1 MSPSKPVIHDGAIIE
16 IADNGVKLAL
26 TYEDARAMHKGD
38 SWWGVA
44 VGFRAMQV
52 AAQQLSQTT
61 LWDRNQLDVVSGH
74 PGPGV
79 IDAIDYVT
87 GAVERKRFRL
97 TDPQAGK
104 RGCSRDMKYEWWV
117 SDETMT
123 VAINLRPDFVPE
135 PFYELLD
142 RLGADDECPNDQ
154 QQFDAIKLKLEARIW
169 REPIRDSFQTK
180 CLPTIP

>member
-1 MSPSKPVIHDGAIIE
+1 MSDARPL
-16 IADNGVKLAL
+16 ADNGTTIRIAENGAEL
-26 TYEDARAMHKGD
+26 TLNYDGARGMHKGD

-61 LWDRNQLDVVSGH
+61 LWDRDELDVVSGH

-123 VAINLRPDFVPE
+123 VAINLRPDFVPK

-142 RLGADDECPNDQ
+142 RLGSDEERADDRK
-154 QQFDAIKLKLEARIW
+154 QFDVFKSDLETLIW
-169 REPIRDSFQTK
+169 QEPLASSFYTT
-180 CLPTIP
+180 CSAA